1 MQDKELSEEE
11 RAEVKKVV
19 HLLARFV
26 LDEIEQEKKRANSN
40 NNNTHTKELTRKLA
54 GDLFNAFTWDDTEEG
69 QRYWENVS
77 NKLKRIAKEGF

>member
-1 MQDKELSEEE
+1 MITK
-11 RAEVKKVV
+11 RRI
-19 HLLARFV
+19 LLLRV
-26 LDEIEQEKKRANSN
+26 L
-40 NNNTHTKELTRKLA
+40 RKLA